1 MTAVLM
7 LILRLFALQ
16 TPAVP
21 SSINGVVIKAGTV
34 LQQTLQNARLELT
47 EGPDTPLVVRTDS
60 AGRFAFSN
68 LAPGRYRLSVTRDGF
83 IRQQHPKPIVIQPGQ
98 QIRDIVFQLDPAATV
113 SGWIQDDAGEPIA
126 NVLVEALRRTFDVRG
141 NRALTRAAS
150 AITND
155 RGEYR
160 IFWLDPGD
168 YFFYASSP
176 VPETAEPLPS
186 QAVVPTYFPSV
197 TEPTDA
203 KSIRVD
209 VGREVTGVDFRL
221 RRTALVSVR
230 GNVADGMTG
239 RPAAATITLTPPA
252 DDPSFSRFQ
261 ARSVANGPQAGEFA
275 LSERLP
281 PGSYI
286 VTAKGTAPGMS
297 AFQRITIRSVLVSY
311 PYDIHLTLS
320 PPLSLSGR
328 MLVDPIT
335 PVDLRGTK
343 ISLASVDPALPSPTS
358 ERTQADGQFVF
369 KSMAPGT
376 YVVDVSDL
384 PEDLY
389 LKNARVVTTDV
400 LEQPLT
406 IQKQNPQPLQI
417 VLGSDGG
424 KLSVT
429 VFDTTQQPRTGALVV
444 LIPDAARRHRR
455 DQYRAVTSGEGGQ
468 AVIRGIPPGNYRVFA
483 WKTMEP
489 NAYLNSDYARDY
501 EDLGIP
507 VRIGSGNNATISVRM
522 IPKDF

>member
-1 MTAVLM
+1 
-7 LILRLFALQ
+7 
-16 TPAVP
+16 
-21 SSINGVVIKAGTV
+21 
-34 LQQTLQNARLELT
+34 
-47 EGPDTPLVVRTDS
+47 
-60 AGRFAFSN
+60 
-68 LAPGRYRLSVTRDGF
+68 
-83 IRQQHPKPIVIQPGQ
+83 
-98 QIRDIVFQLDPAATV
+98 
-113 SGWIQDDAGEPIA
+113 
-126 NVLVEALRRTFDVRG
+126 
-141 NRALTRAAS
+141 
-150 AITND
+150 
-155 RGEYR
+155 
-160 IFWLDPGD
+160 LDPGD

-176 VPETAEPLPS
+176 VPEAAEPLP

-197 TEPTDA
+197 TDPTDA
-203 KSIRVD
+203 KSIHVD

-239 RPAAATITLTPPA
+239 RPAAATITLTRPA
-252 DDPSFSRFQ
+252 ESPSFSRFQ
-261 ARSVANGPQAGEFA
+261 GRSVANGPQAGEFA
-275 LSERLP
+275 LSESVP

-286 VTAKGTAPGMS
+286 VSAKGTEPGMA

-311 PYDIHLTLS
+311 AYDIHLTLS
-320 PPLSLSGR
+320 SPLSLSGR
-328 MLVDPIT
+328 MLVDPSS
-335 PVDLRGTK
+335 PVDLRGAK
-343 ISLASVDPALPSPTS
+343 ISLGSVDPALPSPTT

-369 KSMAPGT
+369 KGIAPGT
-376 YVVDVSDL
+376 YVLDLSDL

-455 DQYRAVTSGEGGQ
+455 DQYRVITSGEGGQ

-483 WKTMEP
+483 WETMEP
-489 NAYLNSDYARDY
+489 NAYLNSDYARGY

-507 VRIGSGNNATISVRM
+507 VRISSGNNAPISVRM